1 MEFTEEQYEFRQ
13 VVRDFVA
20 RELPPGFA
28 RECDDKEQP
37 PIEQYRLLADSGF
50 LGIGIPEE
58 YGGSGGSILDLTILL
73 HELSK
78 GMVSFAAMVYRSAV
92 HGAQSILTYGSEE
105 QRQEFLP
112 RIAAGEILFCLS
124 LTEPE
129 AGSDA
134 ANVQLRAVRDGDDYV
149 LNGQKLYNS
158 SAHIADYILLVTRTS
173 TEGRKHQGLSMFIVD
188 TKLPGI
194 DIRRIPTL
202 GERAVGTNEVFYDDV
217 RVPASALIGEENR
230 GWYQL
235 MTNLEKERLSM
246 AAWCVGGAQDVL
258 AQSIAWA
265 KGREQFARPIA
276 DFQVIQHMLA
286 DMATDCS
293 IGELMLYDLADRITR
308 SVPCARE
315 ASMTKMWASEMY
327 SRVSDRGMQIH
338 GGFGY
343 TMASD
348 MQLHLRDSRLMSI
361 GGGSSQIM
369 RNIIAKDLLG

>member
-1 MEFTEEQYEFRQ
+1 MEFTEEQQEFRQ
-13 VVRDFVA
+13 VIRDFVA

-28 RECDDKEQP
+28 RECDEKEQP

-105 QRQEFLP
+105 QRQEYLP

-134 ANVQLRAVRDGDDYV
+134 ANVQLRASRDGDDYV

-158 SAHIADYILLVTRTS
+158 SAHIADYILLVARTS

-188 TKLPGI
+188 TRLPGI

-258 AQSIAWA
+258 GQSIGWA
-265 KGREQFARPIA
+265 KGREQFGRPIS

-286 DMATDCS
+286 DMATDCN
-293 IGELMLYDLADRITR
+293 IGELMLYDLADRISR

-315 ASMTKMWASEMY
+315 ASMTKMWSSEMY
-327 SRVSDRGMQIH
+327 SRVADRGMQIH

-348 MQLHLRDSRLMSI
+348 MQLHLRDARLMSI